1 MRENKNNRNDKS
13 SIICDPPE
21 ILAPAGDMNALIGA
35 LKGKADAVYLGVGNF
50 NARQG
55 ANNFSLDE
63 LEKAI
68 DLAHLRN
75 VKVFL
80 ALNIPIKQKELQKA
94 IDVVDKAYSY
104 GIDAIILEDIGLM
117 SLVKKYYPDLPI
129 HASTQLT
136 IHNKKAVD
144 FIEMAGAK
152 RVILS
157 RELTAAQVK
166 DIIDKSHIDVELFVH
181 GALCYSYSGRC
192 LFSSFISRRS
202 ANRGACVQP
211 CRRSYRIMIDGKDA
225 KNRAIGE
232 YPISCAELC
241 TLPDLEKIVETGVV
255 SLKIEGRMKRPEYV
269 TASSTIYKDAVDKI
283 CSTGQNFS
291 PDDLQK
297 REDELSKLFYRGF
310 TKGFVLEESDVS
322 HQKFSSNYGIFLG
335 KVQRILPS
343 KNNTGLE
350 VILHQ
355 DITDKDG
362 IAIFT
367 KNKMLGSK
375 IESIGSRGE
384 EISKASKGDK
394 VTIGISSKTAKA
406 VRNHDEVYLS
416 TDSALIESL
425 QNQEIKDL
433 PLDIIVTARRGRAF
447 SIVAKGKYGGLSFTD
462 EFIVQDAKS
471 SPTNKKQIIKAIE
484 KLGDTSYSAR
494 SLKIDMD
501 ENIFVPMGVVTG
513 ARREL
518 ISMLQNEALK
528 TYKHQEKKPQIEEV
542 DIESTLEDDAS
553 LAAKKRLLS
562 VDINGPKFLPDA
574 IDAGADIVYMPIEWF
589 KMISESKSEMNIQE
603 LSEMD
608 IEIVFTTPQ
617 VTFDEEFEQL
627 RELMM
632 QVKASGFKLACS
644 NFGTIQVGK
653 EIGAEYIV
661 QREMNIFNAD
671 TAKKFFE
678 NGAHRVTVST
688 ELDLDEIEDICM
700 NSGNRTEHEIE
711 MLAHG
716 RELLLITENDLLKP
730 FADKRMLKKKSDVY
744 LVDRKN
750 DRFPVKRSGTRTLIY
765 HSKVLNMLEH
775 MDDIM
780 AYDLDVIRL
789 DLSLNSRREVSDI
802 VKAYRAALSGKSIK
816 LRGNNREVPTTG
828 HYFDGVM

>member
-1 MRENKNNRNDKS
+1 MRNNRKNYT
-13 SIICDPPE
+13 CNPPE
-21 ILAPAGDMNALIGA
+21 ILAPAGDMNSLIGA
-35 LKGKADAVYLGVGNF
+35 LKGKADAVYLGVGDF

-55 ANNFSLDE
+55 ANNFTIDE

-104 GIDAIILEDIGLM
+104 GIDAVILEDIGLM
-117 SLVKKYYPDLPI
+117 GLITKLYPDLPI
-129 HASTQLT
+129 HASTQMT
-136 IHNKKAVD
+136 IHNKKGVD
-144 FIEMAGAK
+144 FIAAAGAK

-157 RELTAAQVK
+157 RELTADQVK
-166 DIIDKSHIDVELFVH
+166 DIIDKSHIEVELFVH

-202 ANRGACVQP
+202 ANRGACIQP
-211 CRRSYRIMIDGKDA
+211 CRRNYTIMIDGKEV
-225 KNRAIGE
+225 KNREIGE

-241 TLPDLEKIVETGVV
+241 TLPELEKIVDAGVV

-283 CSTGQNFS
+283 CSTGENFS
-291 PDDLQK
+291 PDELQK

-310 TKGFVLEESDVS
+310 TKGFVLEEADVS
-322 HQKFSSNYGIFLG
+322 HQKYSSNYGIFLG

-343 KNNTGLE
+343 KKNTGLD

-367 KNKMLGSK
+367 KNKMLGCK
-375 IESIGSRGE
+375 IESIRSHGE
-384 EISKASKGDK
+384 EVSKASAGDR
-394 VTIGISSKTAKA
+394 VTLGVSSKTAKA

-425 QNQEIKDL
+425 QKQELSDL
-433 PLDIIVTARRGRAF
+433 PLDIRVSARKGKAF
-447 SIVAKGKYGGLSFTD
+447 TITAKGKYGGRTFTD

-471 SPTNKKQIIKAIE
+471 SPTTDEQILKAIE

-494 SLKIDMD
+494 SVKIEMD
-501 ENIFVPMGVVTG
+501 ENIFVPMGVITG
-513 ARREL
+513 ARRQL
-518 ISMLQNEALK
+518 ISLLQAEALK
-528 TYKHQEKKPQIEEV
+528 AYKHQEKKPLLEEV
-542 DIESTLEDDAS
+542 DVESTIESDAAI
-553 LAAKKRLLS
+553 AAKKRLLS
-562 VDINGPKFLPDA
+562 VEVNGPKFLPGA
-574 IDAGADIVYMPIEWF
+574 IEAGADIVYMPIEWF
-589 KMISESKSEMNIQE
+589 KMLVDGEAEVTVQQ
-603 LSEMD
+603 LSETNV
-608 IEIVFTTPQ
+608 ELVFITPQ
-617 VTFDEEFEQL
+617 VSFDNELEQI

-632 QVKASGFKLACS
+632 QVKDSGFKLACS
-644 NFGTIQVGK
+644 NFGTIQVAK
-653 EIGAEYIV
+653 EIGADYIV
-661 QREMNIFNAD
+661 QKEMNIFNAA
-671 TAKKFFE
+671 TALQFFDQ
-678 NGAHRVTVST
+678 GACRVTVST
-688 ELDLDEIEDICM
+688 ELNLDEIENICL
-700 NSGNRTEHEIE
+700 NSMARDSKKQIEIV
-711 MLAHG
+711 AHG

-730 FADKRMLKKKSDVY
+730 FVDKNMLKKKNDVY
-744 LVDRKN
+744 LVDRKD

-775 MDDIM
+775 IEDIM
-780 AYDLDVIRL
+780 AYDVDVIRL
-789 DLSLNSRREVSDI
+789 DLSLNSRREVMDI
-802 VKAYRAALSGKSIK
+802 TKAYRSAISGKTTK
-816 LRGNNREVPTTG
+816 MRGNNREVPSTG